1 MALLPPSCAVNIA
14 KVPHLSPFHRG
25 SRSASSSPPTG
36 QGAQPP
42 CPCPGWRTHARWSL
56 RHVRLCATALAG
68 SAIRARCTA
77 TAPEEYLVPTARR
90 RRHKRAGGNIPIRG
104 QGSGFRNLSSG
115 RRRAAVLDDWRRCG
129 CRAHRNT
136 TASALHERQSAVRC
150 DRTSSL

>member
-104 QGSGFRNLSSG
+104 RDPDSGACRPVAVARQCWTTG
-115 RRRAAVLDDWRRCG
+115 VAAAAARTETQQLRLC
-129 CRAHRNT
+129 T
-136 TASALHERQSAVRC
+136 SANRP
-150 DRTSSL
+150 